1 MNILL
6 IQELDLFT
14 ECCLQC
20 ESLFVTNNFD
30 KGAALMR
37 DCADLNILLSEFVK
51 RKSEIE
57 KPLLICC
64 IEAWFKCKEL
74 LEMYKSQQ
82 EFERCYDVCL
92 MCIED
97 YKNYI

>member
-1 MNILL
+1 MLL
-6 IQELDLFT
+6 IQKLDLFT
-14 ECCLQC
+14 ECCLEC
-20 ESLFVTNNFD
+20 EWLFVTKKFD
-30 KGAALMR
+30 KGAYLMR
-37 DCADLNILLSEFVK
+37 DCADLNILLSEFIK

-64 IEAWFKCKEL
+64 LEVWCKCKDL
-74 LEMYKSQQ
+74 LEMHKSQL